1 MKNTLKN
8 IAEFIFRLS
17 IIRCFFRALIA
28 LGDGFG
34 RFWTFARARS
44 LLDIPKGSNCHWSV
58 VFKYPE
64 NIRFSGRVMLSPG
77 CVIGAMSPVSFGN
90 EVRLSQGVHIETASL
105 DLNGEL
111 PYKHIAKPITIE
123 EGVWIG
129 AHSIIL
135 AGVTIGKNSVI
146 GAGVVVSKSIPENS
160 IVVGPGFR
168 FIERKE
174 KY

>member
-1 MKNTLKN
+1 MKNKLKSF
-8 IAEFIFRLS
+8 AESFFRIS
-17 IIRCFFRALIA
+17 IVRCFFRMLIIF
-28 LGDGFG
+28 GDTFG
-34 RFWTFARARS
+34 RAWTFAKVRS

-64 NIRFSGRVMLSPG
+64 NIRFSGRVMFSPG
-77 CVIGAMSPVSFGN
+77 CVIGALSTVSFGN

-105 DLNGEL
+105 DLNGGL

-123 EGVWIG
+123 DGVWIG

-135 AGVTIGKNSVI
+135 AGVSIGKNSVI

>member
-1 MKNTLKN
+1 MKNKLKSV
-8 IAEFIFRLS
+8 AES
-17 IIRCFFRALIA
+17 FFRIFIVRYFFRMLVKLGSGCGRVWAFAKVRALV
-28 LGDGFG
+28 
-34 RFWTFARARS
+34 
-44 LLDIPKGSNCHWSV
+44 DIPKGSNCHWSV

-64 NIRFSGRVMLSPG
+64 NIHFSGRVMLSPG

-90 EVRLSQGVHIETASL
+90 EVRLSQGVHLETASL
-105 DLNGEL
+105 DVNGDL
-111 PYKHIAKPITIE
+111 PYKHIAKPITIGD
-123 EGVWIG
+123 GVWIG

-135 AGVTIGKNSVI
+135 GGVSIGKNSVI